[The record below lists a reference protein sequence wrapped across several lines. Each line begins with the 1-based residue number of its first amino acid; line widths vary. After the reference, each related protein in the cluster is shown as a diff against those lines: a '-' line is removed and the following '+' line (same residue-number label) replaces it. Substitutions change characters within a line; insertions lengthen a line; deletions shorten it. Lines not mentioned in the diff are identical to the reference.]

1 MIKILVSLQK
11 VAQTFQILTFFPMEY
26 IDYFSATELSLSGM
40 VSNLPK
46 NKFEKIWVPL
56 PVPSTKSTIQ
66 IAEVETLQTKFL
78 SVQLHKNSR
87 VRR

>member
-46 NKFEKIWVPL
+46 NKFEKIWVLL
-56 PVPSTKSTIQ
+56 PVPSTIQ